1 MLMCTVLTFA
11 MCADPSVSAAIALG
25 DLTVP
30 IVWSH
35 VVTRSCADIG
45 GQSTTD
51 GAGLAHFESAWESQQ
66 TRESSTGY
74 SGHIVVR
81 IDDARIELTAYA
93 WDRMSQA
100 DATALRAGYRAT
112 LWHEIG
118 HLRTAQ
124 ASMDAVNAEPGFSAA
139 TASDYNTIANQRGAA
154 AVARINADQN
164 EYDRLAEHGL
174 QQSTLPPPLRGPN
187 TIVNCPAH

>member
-1 MLMCTVLTFA
+1 

-35 VVTRSCADIG
+35 VVTRSCMDIG
-45 GQSTTD
+45 GESTTD
-51 GAGLAHFESAWESQQ
+51 GAGLTHFETAWESQQ

-81 IDDARIELTAYA
+81 IEDARIELRAYS
-93 WDRMSQA
+93 WDRMTSA
-100 DATALRAGYRAT
+100 DAAALRTGYRAT

-124 ASMDAVNAEPGFSAA
+124 ASMKAVNAEPGFSAG
-139 TASDYNTIANQRGAA
+139 TAEDYNAIAEQRGAA
-154 AVARINADQN
+154 AARITADQN

-174 QQSTLPPPLRGPN
+174 QQSTLPPPLGGPD
-187 TIVNCPAH
+187 TVVNCAPH